1 MIKGLDVLKAE
12 NENHWITDVEENGFG
27 ILWLRLEN
35 ESEFEVSVNP
45 DGDLEITNFVNL
57 FFFIKFVE
65 DKNLGAARHDE
76 KREKRK

>member
-35 ESEFEVSVNP
+35 ESEFEVTVNP
-45 DGDLEITNFVNL
+45 DGDLEITKIL
-57 FFFIKFVE
+57 
-65 DKNLGAARHDE
+65 
-76 KREKRK
+76 